1 MELVAKQT
9 VATFTLNFKQ
19 TMLYLSLTVACSVL
33 LGFIFKLFSRFGVD
47 GFQAIVFN
55 YFTCFLCGWLHLGHF
70 PVQSENFSTPWMP
83 YALVLG
89 LIFIGGFNL
98 AALTVRHFGVT
109 VGQIMQ
115 KMSIL
120 MTVPF
125 AILAYQES
133 AGWVKILG
141 VLFALV
147 SIVLVNWP
155 STPEGCS
162 GTDRPSDTSPYTG
175 SGFHPPKNLFWIPVA
190 TWVLAGMLEVLLV
203 RVQNEDLANMG
214 DPTFII
220 TIFGTAGVLGLSLA
234 LFGWAT
240 ARLQFS
246 WKNVVAGIVLGIPN
260 YGSMLFM
267 LLALSSGLEGSFVFP
282 VANVGIIVVTTIG
295 AVTLFREKLST
306 LNWAGIVLAV
316 TAIGLITF

>member
-1 MELVAKQT
+1 
-9 VATFTLNFKQ
+9 
-19 TMLYLSLTVACSVL
+19 MLYLSLTVACSVL
-33 LGFIFKLFSRFGVD
+33 LGFIFKLFSRFRVD
-47 GFQAIVFN
+47 SFQAIVFN
-55 YFTCFLCGWLHLGHF
+55 YFTCFFLGWLHLGHF
-70 PVQSENFSTPWMP
+70 PVQTENFSTPWMP

-109 VGQIMQ
+109 IGQIMQ

-155 STPEGCS
+155 SARKIRSEASHPAPERS
-162 GTDRPSDTSPYTG
+162 SRV
-175 SGFHPPKNLFWIPVA
+175 HPPKNLLWIPIA
-190 TWVLAGMLEVLLV
+190 TWVLAGLLEVLLV
-203 RVQNEDLANMG
+203 RVQNEGLADMG

-220 TIFGTAGVLGLSLA
+220 TIFGTAGVLGLLIA
-234 LFGWAT
+234 VFRWAT
-240 ARLQFS
+240 DRLQFS
-246 WKNVVAGIVLGIPN
+246 WKNVVAGIILGVPN

-282 VANVGIIVVTTIG
+282 VANVSIIVATTIG
-295 AVTLFREKLST
+295 AVTLFGEKLST

>member
-1 MELVAKQT
+1 
-9 VATFTLNFKQ
+9 
-19 TMLYLSLTVACSVL
+19 MLYLLLTVACSVM
-33 LGFIFKLFSRFGVD
+33 LGFIFKLFARFGID

-55 YFTCFLCGWLHLGHF
+55 YATCFCCGWMHLGHF
-70 PVQSENFSTPWMP
+70 PVQEEHFGTPWMP

-89 LIFIGGFNL
+89 LIFVSGFNM
-98 AALTVRHFGVT
+98 AALTVRYFGVT
-109 VGQIMQ
+109 IGQIMQ

-141 VLFALV
+141 IFFALI

-155 STPEGCS
+155 STPELRS
-162 GTDRPSDTSPYTG
+162 GEKNNGKVPERS
-175 SGFHPPKNLFWIPVA
+175 SGVQNSKNLLWIPIA
-190 TWVLAGMLEVLLV
+190 TWILAGLLEVLLV
-203 RVQNEDLANMG
+203 RVQNEGFTDMS

-220 TIFGTAGVLGLSLA
+220 TIFGTAGILGLLLA
-234 LFGWAT
+234 IVGWAT
-240 ARLQFS
+240 GRLQFS
-246 WKNVVAGIVLGIPN
+246 WKNVAAGIILGIPN

-267 LLALSSGLEGSFVFP
+267 LFALDSGLEGSFVFP
-282 VANVGIIVVTTIG
+282 VANVSIIVVTTIG
-295 AVTLFREKLST
+295 AVTLFRERLSK
-306 LNWAGIVLAV
+306 LNWAGVALAV